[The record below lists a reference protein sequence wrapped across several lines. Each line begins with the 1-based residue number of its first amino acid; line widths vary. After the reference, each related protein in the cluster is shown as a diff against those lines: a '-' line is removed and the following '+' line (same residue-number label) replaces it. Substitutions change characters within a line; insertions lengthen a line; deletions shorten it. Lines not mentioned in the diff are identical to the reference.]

1 MSKKIVDLNNI
12 ARFASA
18 LDSRMKNKI
27 AIEELR
33 AKVEESNLSQG
44 INDVRTMLGGKSLV
58 YLTQA
63 EYNDLSEGERNNE
76 DIMYFITDA
85 EDLSHVHDNLELLNS
100 LDEEYFADLDSE
112 INELTTN
119 ITNEIDRATEKEN
132 EIIAEV
138 ARVEGML
145 GGKSFVYLTQ
155 AEYDNL
161 TEEER
166 NDEDI
171 IYFITDAGN
180 ASHEHANQEFL
191 DSLNQEVF
199 DNLNQDIDE
208 VRTMLGGKA
217 LRYVTQAEYDEL
229 SEEEKN
235 DEDVVYCITDA
246 ADISH
251 EHANQ
256 EFLDGL
262 NQEVIDA
269 KQDKEDQNLLTENK
283 TIVGAINELQILSE
297 ELDTDIF
304 DLQAKAIELETYKA
318 DKEYVDNKLSTMD
331 AITLNGYSI
340 WVGTTE
346 ELEQIVER
354 DPNTLYFEIDNDNDD
369 QEEVETVQNISP
381 VNNVLTLTTN
391 KYQKTVIA
399 DETEIVFPQVTELTE
414 LHLYFDKNDNEE
426 TNLILPDDCKWRVDP
441 NIEDA
446 SAYELIA
453 IYNTS
458 YWLVNIVSYSDDNT
472 LSL

>member
-1 MSKKIVDLNNI
+1 MADKKLL
-12 ARFASA
+12 A
-18 LDSRMKNKI
+18 LDGLDLIAKTLYEKNKGLI
-27 AIEELR
+27 R
-33 AKVEESNLSQG
+33 S
-44 INDVRTMLGGKSLV
+44 
-58 YLTQA
+58 
-63 EYNDLSEGERNNE
+63 EY
-76 DIMYFITDA
+76 
-85 EDLSHVHDNLELLNS
+85 
-100 LDEEYFADLDSE
+100 
-112 INELTTN
+112 
-119 ITNEIDRATEKEN
+119 DRAIAQEN
-132 EIIAEV
+132 ALLDNINSVRE
-138 ARVEGML
+138 ML

-166 NDEDI
+166 NDESI
-171 IYFITDAGN
+171 IYCITDAGN
-180 ASHEHANQEFL
+180 VSHVHANQEFL

-208 VRTMLGGKA
+208 VRNMLGGKS
-217 LRYVTQAEYDEL
+217 LVYLTQAEYDEL

-262 NQEVIDA
+262 NQEVLDA
-269 KQDKEDQNLLTENK
+269 KQNKEDQNLLTENK
-283 TIVGAINELQILSE
+283 TIVGAINELQTLSE

-340 WVGTTE
+340 WVGTAE

-354 DPNTLYFEIDNDNDD
+354 DPSTLYFEIDNDNDD

-399 DETEIVFPQVTELTE
+399 NETEIVFPQVTELTE
-414 LHLYFDKNDNEE
+414 LHLYFDKNDSDEM
-426 TNLILPDDCKWRVDP
+426 NLILPDNCKWRVDP

-453 IYNTS
+453 VYNTS
-458 YWLVNIVSYSDDNT
+458 YWLINIVSYSDDNN

>member
-1 MSKKIVDLNNI
+1 MADKKLL
-12 ARFASA
+12 A
-18 LDSRMKNKI
+18 LDGLDLI
-27 AIEELR
+27 AKTL
-33 AKVEESNLSQG
+33 
-44 INDVRTMLGGKSLV
+44 
-58 YLTQA
+58 Y
-63 EYNDLSEGERNNE
+63 ERNKGL
-76 DIMYFITDA
+76 IK
-85 EDLSHVHDNLELLNS
+85 
-100 LDEEYFADLDSE
+100 SE
-112 INELTTN
+112 S
-119 ITNEIDRATEKEN
+119 DRAIAQEN
-132 EIIAEV
+132 ALLDNINSVRE
-138 ARVEGML
+138 ML

-166 NDEDI
+166 NDESI
-171 IYFITDAGN
+171 IYCITDAGN
-180 ASHEHANQEFL
+180 TSHEHANQEFL

-199 DNLNQDIDE
+199 DNLNQDIGE
-208 VRTMLGGKA
+208 VRNMLGGKSIK
-217 LRYVTQAEYDEL
+217 YVTQVEYDEL
-229 SEEEKN
+229 TEEELN
-235 DEDVVYCITDA
+235 DDAVVYFVTDA
-246 ADISH
+246 ADMSH

-256 EFLDGL
+256 EFLDSL
-262 NQEVIDA
+262 NQEMLDA
-269 KQDKEDQNLLTENK
+269 KQNKEDQNLLTENK

-297 ELDTDIF
+297 ELDTDIFNATAKTIELDIKKLDKEEFDAALGNLNLEDMGNDIF

-340 WVGTTE
+340 WVGTAE
-346 ELEQIVER
+346 ELEQILER

-399 DETEIVFPQVTELTE
+399 NETEIVFPQVTELTE
-414 LHLYFDKNDNEE
+414 LHLYFDKNDNDEM
-426 TNLILPDDCKWRVDP
+426 NLILPDNCKWRVDP